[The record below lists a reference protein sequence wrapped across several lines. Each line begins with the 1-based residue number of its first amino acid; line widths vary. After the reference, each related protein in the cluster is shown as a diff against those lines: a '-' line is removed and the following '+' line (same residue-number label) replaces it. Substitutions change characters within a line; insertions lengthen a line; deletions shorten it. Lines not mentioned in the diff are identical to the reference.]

1 MHDLTRDTETQRPC
15 PRRLAD
21 ELFAYF
27 ESKRRP
33 LRPRHLHD
41 WLV

>member
-1 MHDLTRDTETQRPC
+1 MLELTRKTESPRPC